1 MNPHRIVRTR
11 RSHFAAVLLAAAAFL
26 ALGARSALASQ
37 ACLTG
42 SFSAA
47 PAVHTDVT
55 GHIDSNPPNSFD
67 GGSTVYAGTFDIQ
80 IDAGPVTQAYC
91 IDLQH
96 TIGSND
102 CVPQIAPPTYANAC
116 EVTYILNNFFP
127 NGAVPGGETS
137 AEEAAAV
144 QSAIWFYTDDFHVDA
159 PATVVTRSQA
169 IITAAQNQCGSVPA
183 VPNSLTIAPP
193 TGSQTL
199 DTGTPSNDTHSVTI
213 TLLDTNNQP
222 IANYAVTITVTGVST
237 AQTFPVTTDANG
249 QATITYTNL
258 SHSAGNDSIS
268 AAASFTVPVGLEYKD
283 STHQG
288 IVLAGAPQT
297 GMVTGSASMTWMS
310 LTPTPTNTRT
320 PTPTPTVTATK
331 TATPTVTATATITPT
346 PTVTA
351 TATVTPTATVTATP
365 TVTATATVT
374 ATPTVTSTATV
385 TATPTVT
392 TTATATA
399 TFTPVATPTATITA
413 TPTATVTATATRTA
427 TPTVTATATVTAT
440 GTVTATP
447 TAAAATQTPNGTPT
461 PSPIPSLDPF
471 QCYQIKRVPFAHITG
486 VSLNDQLGN
495 STVELIRP
503 KRVCNPADIDGF
515 DPSRVDDPDHLT
527 GYVMKQT
534 APSFIAVRGASFTDQ
549 FGTLTMD
556 LVRPDYIMIPSA
568 KSLVAPPPPYTNPGI
583 NHFKCYK
590 TAHANRRVASLTLD
604 DEFGSLTLALK
615 KPVRLCIPADKNGEG
630 IMLPLTSLL
639 CYKALIFPGA
649 PKFRGPPGPVYVDNQ
664 FGASTFT
671 VDHQRELC
679 VPGTFTP

>member
-1 MNPHRIVRTR
+1 MIPSLRVAHP
-11 RSHFAAVLLAAAAFL
+11 RSLRFTTALLASL
-26 ALGARSALASQ
+26 ALLTLGARTALASQ

-67 GGSTVYAGTFDIQ
+67 GGSTVYSGTFDIQ

-91 IDLQH
+91 IDLTH

-102 CVPQIAPPTYANAC
+102 CVPQIAPPTYANGC

-144 QSAIWFYTDDFHVDA
+144 QSAIWFYTDDFHVDS
-159 PATVVTRSQA
+159 PATVVTRAQA
-169 IITAAQNQCGSVPA
+169 IVTAAQNQCGSVPA

-199 DTGTPSNDTHSVTI
+199 DTATPSNDTHTVTI

-237 AQTFPVTTDANG
+237 MQTFPVTTDVNG

-310 LTPTPTNTRT
+310 LTPTPTRTLT
-320 PTPTPTVTATK
+320 PTPTPTT
-331 TATPTVTATATITPT
+331 
-346 PTVTA
+346 
-351 TATVTPTATVTATP
+351 
-365 TVTATATVT
+365 
-374 ATPTVTSTATV
+374 
-385 TATPTVT
+385 
-392 TTATATA
+392 
-399 TFTPVATPTATITA
+399 
-413 TPTATVTATATRTA
+413 TATRTA

-440 GTVTATP
+440 ITATATATFTPVATATATLTATPTVTRTATPTVTATATVTATGTTTATP
-447 TAAAATQTPNGTPT
+447 TAAAATQTPNGTAT
-461 PSPIPSLDPF
+461 PSPIPSLDPY

-486 VSLNDQLGN
+486 VSLNDQIGN

-503 KRVCNPADIDGF
+503 KRVCNPADINGL
-515 DPSRVDDPDHLT
+515 DPSNVNDPDHLT
-527 GYVMKQT
+527 GYVMRQT
-534 APSFIAVRGASFTDQ
+534 APPFVAVRALAVTDL
-549 FGTLTMD
+549 FGPLTMD

-568 KSLVAPPPPYTNPGI
+568 KSLVAPPPPYTTPGI

-590 TAHANRRVASLTLD
+590 TAHATRRITSLTLD
-604 DEFGSLTLALK
+604 DEFGSLILALK
-615 KPVRLCIPADKNGEG
+615 KPVRLCVPADKNGEG
-630 IMLPLTSLL
+630 IMEPETSLL
-639 CYKALIFPGA
+639 CYKALTAPGT

-679 VPGTFTP
+679 LPATIGP

>member
-1 MNPHRIVRTR
+1 MDSFRIVRIR
-11 RSHFAAVLLAAAAFL
+11 RCSPFAAAFLGAAFL
-26 ALGARSALASQ
+26 ALGAPAALASQ

-91 IDLQH
+91 IDLTH

-116 EVTYILNNFFP
+116 EVTYILNNFYP

-159 PATVVTRSQA
+159 PATVVTRAQA
-169 IITAAQNQCGSVPA
+169 IVTAAQNQCGSVPV

-237 AQTFPVTTDANG
+237 TQTFPVTTDANG

-268 AAASFTVPVGLEYKD
+268 AAASFTVPLGLEYKD

-310 LTPTPTNTRT
+310 LTPTPT
-320 PTPTPTVTATK
+320 PTLTATQ
-331 TATPTVTATATITPT
+331 TATPTVTATV
-346 PTVTA
+346 TVTQ
-351 TATVTPTATVTATP
+351 TV
-365 TVTATATVT
+365 
-374 ATPTVTSTATV
+374 
-385 TATPTVT
+385 
-392 TTATATA
+392 
-399 TFTPVATPTATITA
+399 

-427 TPTVTATATVTAT
+427 TPTITATSTATGTATMTATPTVTAT

-447 TAAAATQTPNGTPT
+447 TVTQTPNGTAT

-471 QCYQIKRVPFAHITG
+471 QCYQIKRVPFAHISG
-486 VSLNDQLGN
+486 VSLNDQLGD

-503 KRVCNPADIDGF
+503 KRICNPADIDGV
-515 DPSRVDDPDHLT
+515 DPSRIDDPDHLT
-527 GYVMKQT
+527 GYVMQQT
-534 APSFIAVRGASFTDQ
+534 APSFIAVHGVSVTDQ

-556 LVRPDYIMIPSA
+556 LVRPDYIMVPSA
-568 KSLVAPPPPYTNPGI
+568 KSLVAPPAPYTNPGI

-590 TAHANRRVASLTLD
+590 TAHANRRVTSLTLD
-604 DEFGSLTLALK
+604 DEFGELSLALK
-615 KPVRLCIPADKNGEG
+615 KPMRLCVPADKNNEG
-630 IMLPLTSLL
+630 ILQPLTSLL

-679 VPGTFTP
+679 VPATFTP